1 MNTLE
6 STRSLAKHRKVAGSF
21 RDESLFNI
29 FTLSCT
35 LLRQINIADD
45 QQVKKIHYEIFIKCS
60 VLIMVY

>member
-45 QQVKKIHYEIFIKCS
+45 QQVKNKT
-60 VLIMVY
+60 L